1 MKMIENDQYGLE
13 IEMLLCDMATKEN
26 FSMIEKAV
34 VERILSLSGESN
46 TFQREC
52 MLDLLVDLY
61 EKCENPSAVVDTL
74 ISLGLRDEQD
84 YRRIAD
90 VLSSEG
96 DNRKA
101 FSYVREGLS
110 AGGSESSELHKLYFT
125 LLPHVLD
132 EEDVEVEEALA
143 VALELISDKIFN
155 PQEYMDIKGV
165 FEEWGRYEVL
175 ISGIKEK
182 CDDNRVVDVLLF
194 EDRIDELI
202 DLVSSS
208 DSLEPKKLMKIAY
221 AVKEEGNHECSLNL
235 VHRALKSQ
243 FLFPYP
249 LAEKMI
255 SFFVKEADI
264 GMIEDVMNEIP
275 FAVENCFATALLS
288 RNQEYAMKML
298 RNLVYTSDR
307 EEVRGYIALL
317 ETQYAVELGQLWIE
331 HVVSRSR
338 YDDAVEMLGLLKDK
352 MEKKEWES
360 YISTFK
366 ETHSRKRTLLA
377 KMEEL

>member
-1 MKMIENDQYGLE
+1 
-13 IEMLLCDMATKEN
+13 
-26 FSMIEKAV
+26 
-34 VERILSLSGESN
+34 
-46 TFQREC
+46 
-52 MLDLLVDLY
+52 
-61 EKCENPSAVVDTL
+61 
-74 ISLGLRDEQD
+74 
-84 YRRIAD
+84 
-90 VLSSEG
+90 
-96 DNRKA
+96 
-101 FSYVREGLS
+101 VREGLS

-208 DSLEPKKLMKIAY
+208 DSIEPKKLMKIAY